1 MTDGP
6 EKEIKKQPDKKNDQL
21 QGQYIGKVV
30 VLVVFD
36 EQGANAAFA
45 PSEQAVDD
53 ARGILQAWE
62 DGAGSGVVT
71 YRGRMI
77 ENLHVDTARR
87 TLTIHEAITARQR

>member
-1 MTDGP
+1 VT
-6 EKEIKKQPDKKNDQL
+6 E
-21 QGQYIGKVV
+21 
-30 VLVVFD
+30 
-36 EQGANAAFA
+36 
-45 PSEQAVDD
+45 

-87 TLTIHEAITARQR
+87 TLAVSEAIRKQHA